1 MRKFNY
7 INDKNLSASQKKKIN
22 DSKSSLS
29 IAFYIC
35 FNHVRYFKLSFFAAI
50 IASTLSTLFNILII
64 IGVNCITLALSNLI
78 SNNLD
83 PIDFFGIDLVISNVD
98 VLYMLGGI
106 LLVFYF
112 LNAFFN
118 FLMNFILAKIANKI
132 GYHQRMDLFNKIQLL
147 QLQYF
152 DTHESGNIMSILTN
166 DVFNIVIFISQ
177 NFGQLIFGITTMLGM
192 MIIMFLVSPYLTLIA
207 IGLILVFSVYIVYMS
222 TKSVKSFFKQQEK
235 LGKINGYIEEILSSQ
250 IIVNLFKKEKLTEKN
265 FDIINKSLQK
275 ESERA
280 QAISGLFIPWMNFL
294 ANFSAMVMTAI
305 SVVFIIDNIPLGS
318 NIFGDIENA
327 NSTEKIVV
335 SISVINAF
343 ILALRN
349 FVQPINNIVGM
360 IAQIQQALAGA
371 RRTSEVFL
379 IDNEKNDQE
388 TINVG
393 KLKGEI
399 KIKNLDFNY
408 IPNKKVLKNINLD
421 VKPGQTIAIVGP
433 TGSGKTTIINL
444 LTKFYDITDGDIIFD
459 NEYNIKQITK
469 KSLREQVSIVLQDTY
484 LFSDTVKENIRYA
497 KKEATDQEIE
507 AVSKVANCHSFI
519 MQLKN
524 GYETRLTENAS
535 ELSQGQKQ
543 LIAIARAMLSDSSIL
558 ILDEATS
565 NIDTRTEKIVQD
577 AMNKLISKKTA
588 FVIAHRLSTI
598 KNADKIVVIKNG
610 EIIEMGNHDELIKL
624 KGFYYNLSTSKSGII
639 DENDM

>member
-1 MRKFNY
+1 
-7 INDKNLSASQKKKIN
+7 
-22 DSKSSLS
+22 
-29 IAFYIC
+29 
-35 FNHVRYFKLSFFAAI
+35 
-50 IASTLSTLFNILII
+50 
-64 IGVNCITLALSNLI
+64 ITLALSNLI

-106 LLVFYF
+106 LLAFYF

-207 IGLILVFSVYIVYMS
+207 IGLILVFSVYIFYMS

-250 IIVNLFKKEKLTEKN
+250 IIVNLFRKEKLTEKN
-265 FDIINKSLQK
+265 FDSINKSLQK

-305 SVVFIIDNIPLGS
+305 SVAFIIGNIPLGS

-327 NSTEKIVV
+327 NSAEKVVV

-379 IDNEKNDQE
+379 IDNEENNQE

-524 GYETRLTENAS
+524 GYETKLTENAS

-577 AMNKLISKKTA
+577 AMNKLISRKTA

-624 KGFYYNLSTSKSGII
+624 KGFYYNLSTSKSGVI